1 MAVKK
6 QVPDVDHN
14 EAVIARA
21 KDFWTRYQ
29 KPVMTAGIIIILLA
43 GGWLVYQKFF
53 KNPKEEKAWDAMFKA
68 EEYYRMDSLQK
79 ALNGDGLNSGF
90 LKVID
95 KYSGTDAGNMARYY
109 AGVCLVQT
117 GDFARAVTHLKKFKT
132 RAKQVQARAYK
143 LLGDAYSE
151 QGKNDEAISNYK
163 KAANHFPEDQMN
175 SAEALFFAAG
185 LSEKAGKK
193 QEAIELYKEL
203 KEKFPQTRH
212 GFEADKY
219 LARLGVYN

>member
-21 KDFWTRYQ
+21 KDFWTKYQ
-29 KPVMTAGIIIILLA
+29 KQVMTAGIIIILLA
-43 GGWLVYQKFF
+43 GGWLVYKKFF
-53 KNPKEEKAWDAMFKA
+53 QEPKEEKAWDAIFKA

-79 ALNGDGLNSGF
+79 ALNGDGLNAGF

-95 KYSGTDAGNMARYY
+95 KYDGTYAGNMARYY

-132 RAKQVQARAYK
+132 SAKQVQARAYK

-151 QGKNDEAISNYK
+151 QGKNDDAISNYK
-163 KAANHFPEDQMN
+163 KAANHFPEDQTN

-203 KEKFPQTRH
+203 KEKFPQTRQ

-219 LARLGVYN
+219 LAKLGVYN